1 MKIILDGFGGDLAPL
16 APLQAA
22 ADAVRE
28 LGVSIVVTGDQ
39 EKLAACAKEHNIS
52 LNGIELHHAPL
63 VIPVE
68 AEPTSIL
75 KAYAESSMAVGLK
88 LVAAGEGDAFVSAG
102 STGALV
108 VGGTFLTKRCKGVKR
123 PALGTSIP
131 MKGGFYL
138 LIDSGANHD
147 VRPEMLV
154 QFAVMGAAY
163 QRALLG
169 TENPRVG
176 LVNIGTEEN
185 KGTDLQ
191 VQALP
196 LLKKAPVHFIGNVE
210 ARELPL
216 GGCDVAVCDGF
227 TGNIILKLTEGMGSF
242 FGGAIKSVLLTN
254 TLTKLS
260 ALAIKKP
267 FTEFKKSLDY
277 REIGGVP
284 ILGLR
289 SPVIKAH
296 GASDA
301 RALKNAIRQAK
312 ICVERGVIAEI
323 ERGIEEIRSAQE
335 EGK

>member
-28 LGVSIVVTGDQ
+28 LGVSVIVTGD
-39 EKLAACAKEHNIS
+39 EKKLSACAAEHKIS
-52 LNGIELHHAPL
+52 LEGIELFDAPL
-63 VIPVE
+63 VMPVV

-75 KAYAESSMAVGLK
+75 KIYADSSIAAGLR
-88 LVAAGEGDAFVSAG
+88 LVAAGEGEAFVSAG
-102 STGALV
+102 STGALE
-108 VGGTFLTKRCKGVKR
+108 VGGTFLVKRVKGVKR

-147 VRPEMLV
+147 VRPEMLA

-163 QRALLG
+163 QKALLG
-169 TENPRVG
+169 VENPRIG
-176 LVNIGTEEN
+176 LVNIGTEDN

-196 LLKKAPVHFIGNVE
+196 LLREAPVNFIGNVE

-227 TGNIILKLTEGMGSF
+227 TGNVILKLTEGLGSF
-242 FGGAIKSVLLTN
+242 FSGAIKDVLFTN
-254 TLTKLS
+254 ALTKLS

-267 FTEFKKSLDY
+267 FSEFKKSLDY

-284 ILGLR
+284 ILGLKA
-289 SPVIKAH
+289 PVVKAH

-301 RALKNAIRQAK
+301 HALKNAIRQAK
-312 ICVERGVIAEI
+312 FCVERGVIGEI
-323 ERGIEEIRSAQE
+323 ERGVAEIRKAGE
-335 EGK
+335 ETQ

>member
-28 LGVSIVVTGDQ
+28 LGVTVTVTGDT
-39 EKLAACAKEHNIS
+39 EKLSACAAEHNIPLEGISFAQAS
-52 LNGIELHHAPL
+52 L
-63 VIPVE
+63 VMPVE

-75 KAYAESSMAVGLK
+75 KQYADSSMAVGLR
-88 LVAAGEGDAFVSAG
+88 LVADGEGDAFVSAG
-102 STGALV
+102 STGALI
-108 VGGTFLTKRCKGVKR
+108 VGGTFLVKRIKGVKR

-131 MKGGFYL
+131 MKNGFYL

-147 VRPEMLV
+147 VRPEMLA
-154 QFAVMGAAY
+154 QFAVMGTAY

-176 LVNIGTEEN
+176 LVNIGTEDN

-196 LLKKAPVHFIGNVE
+196 LLREAPINFVGNVE

-227 TGNIILKLTEGMGSF
+227 TGNIILKLTEGLASF
-242 FGGAIKSVLLTN
+242 FGGAIKDVLMTN
-254 TLTKLS
+254 TLTKIS

-267 FTEFKKSLDY
+267 FSEFKKTLDY

-284 ILGLR
+284 ILGVR

-301 RALKNAIRQAK
+301 RALKNAIRQATY
-312 ICVERGVIAEI
+312 CVERDIIGEI
-323 ERGIEEIRSAQE
+323 ERGISTIRAKGEEA
-335 EGK
+335 